1 MSGEET
7 PDSSQDLSLMV
18 APLLWGQGWQWWVG
32 LGLYGPLPLPLHPPP
47 PPQPCAPPLMG
58 DEAGVGLGAHTGST
72 GTQEEPL
79 EPKSTLALSPPWG
92 FADMVESKGGTEGHA
107 GWVSSKS

>member
-1 MSGEET
+1 
-7 PDSSQDLSLMV
+7 MV
-18 APLLWGQGWQWWVG
+18 APLLRGQGWQWWVG
-32 LGLYGPLPLPLHPPP
+32 LGLYGRLPLPLHPPP
-47 PPQPCAPPLMG
+47 PPQPCALLLMG

-72 GTQEEPL
+72 GTQEEPP

-92 FADMVESKGGTEGHA
+92 FADMMESKGGTEGHA